1 MAAVAVTDW
10 KLPLAEKM
18 NRLAREWLVERVP
31 AIIQVY
37 VEEHFHAGQRPG
49 PRNLT
54 DKLYVNTGRLARS
67 FAPFARE
74 GVLRVKGLNIEYGT
88 RVPYAAI
95 HEYGGRAGRLRR
107 ARIPARPY
115 LRPAIKRARKELVE
129 LYQAIMREAIR

>member
-1 MAAVAVTDW
+1 MAATPVTEW

-31 AIIQVY
+31 AIMQVY
-37 VEEHFHAGQRPG
+37 VEEHFHAGHRTT

-74 GVLRVKGLNIEYGT
+74 GVLRMKGLSVEYGT
-88 RVPYAAI
+88 KVPYAAI
-95 HEYGGRAGRLRR
+95 HEYGGRAGRLGR

-115 LRPAIKRARKELVE
+115 IRPAVKQARKELVE
-129 LYQAIMREAIR
+129 LYRAIMQEALR